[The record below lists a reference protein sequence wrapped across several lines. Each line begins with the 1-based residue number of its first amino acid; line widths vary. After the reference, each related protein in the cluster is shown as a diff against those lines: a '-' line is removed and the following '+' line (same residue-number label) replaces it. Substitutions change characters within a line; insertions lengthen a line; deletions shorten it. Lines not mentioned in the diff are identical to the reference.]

1 MFYLNRQPRHVILLH
16 VEIDSHYVRTFS
28 HISHILH
35 QDPNT
40 NNGPP
45 TPPPPR
51 RHNKPPHPNHRSKYP
66 HPRNRLHSRKQQTV
80 DNPPPR
86 FPRNRLLMAPRAPQI
101 SSSRLPRRSPR
112 PARLRP
118 HHRLGHGQ
126 LRGRRP
132 GNLLVIQPGAGCCT
146 PCTRSRLPLRAV
158 RRRPR
163 LWCCISSHVRPNAA
177 GFLPERCA
185 HESSV

>member
-1 MFYLNRQPRHVILLH
+1 MSLY
-16 VEIDSHYVRTFS
+16 VEIASYCVLTFP

-35 QDPNT
+35 QDPDT
-40 NNGPP
+40 NNGLP

-51 RHNKPPHPNHRSKYP
+51 RHNEPSHPNHRSKHP
-66 HPRNRLHSRKQQTV
+66 HPGSRLHPSKQQTI
-80 DNPPPR
+80 DSPPPR
-86 FPRNRLLMAPRAPQI
+86 LPRNCLLMAPRAPQT

-118 HHRLGHGQ
+118 HHRLGHTQ

-132 GNLLVIQPGAGCCT
+132 GNLLAIQSGAGYCT
-146 PCTRSRLPLRAV
+146 PCARAGLPFRAV

-163 LWCCISSHVRPNAA
+163 LRRCISRNVRPNAA